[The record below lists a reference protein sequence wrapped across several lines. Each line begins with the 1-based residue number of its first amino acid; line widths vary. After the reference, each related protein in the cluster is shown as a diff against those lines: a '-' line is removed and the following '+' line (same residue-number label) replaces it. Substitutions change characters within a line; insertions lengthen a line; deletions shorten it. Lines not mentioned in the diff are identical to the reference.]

1 LNKFIIISILF
12 FLAPT
17 CLLAQVTGRYSF
29 DFVDMASNARVAALG
44 GQNIS
49 LFSDDV
55 NMFFS
60 NPALINEK
68 MIGGIGINYAWLQ
81 ADIGMSSVA
90 FAEKIN
96 NGIWAAGLQYVN
108 YGMIDGYDEIGFSTG
123 TFSARDFTIAIGR
136 SHQIGP
142 YALGINI
149 KYASSQIAGFS
160 AGMLLFDLGG
170 TYSSPS
176 GNFTAGLLLSNYG
189 FLLHDYTDM
198 SNTRLPLDV
207 KAGISV
213 KPEHMPA
220 RFSLTIY
227 NLARETFVDE
237 ENSNN
242 GVNGIVNSLMTH
254 MSLGTEILISKN
266 LNIRAGYNHLIN
278 QELSLENVSGGAG
291 FSFGLML
298 KIKGFELAFTRS
310 IYHLSGGIN
319 YLTLN
324 TNLNNFKKRIS
335 KKS

>member
-1 LNKFIIISILF
+1 M
-12 FLAPT
+12 
-17 CLLAQVTGRYSF
+17 LAQVAGRYSF
-29 DFVDMASNARVAALG
+29 DFVDMPSNARVAALG
-44 GQNIS
+44 GQNVS
-49 LFSDDV
+49 LYTDDV

-60 NPALINEK
+60 NPALINENI
-68 MIGGIGINYAWLQ
+68 IGGIGINHAWLQ

-90 FAEKIN
+90 FAQKIN

-108 YGMIDGYDEIGFSTG
+108 YGTIDGYDEFGFSTG

-142 YALGINI
+142 YSLGVNV
-149 KYASSQIAGFS
+149 KYASSHVAGFN
-160 AGMLLFDLGG
+160 ANMLLFDLGG

-176 GNFTAGLLLSNYG
+176 GDFTAGLLLSNYG
-189 FLLHDYTDM
+189 FLIQDYSDM

-207 KAGISV
+207 KAGISI

-220 RFSLTIY
+220 RFSVTIY
-227 NLARETFVDE
+227 NLARNSSVDE
-237 ENSNN
+237 ENRNN
-242 GVNGIVNSLMTH
+242 GVNGIVNSIMTH
-254 MSLGTEILISKN
+254 LSLGTEILISKN
-266 LNIRAGYNHLIN
+266 LNLRAGYNHLIN

-298 KIKGFELAFTRS
+298 KIKGFELAYTRS

-335 KKS
+335 KKHESRTY